1 MKKVVNAFIDVIEYE
16 SDVSVR

>member
-16 SDVSVR
+16 SDASVR